1 MGTAA
6 GGLELQYVS
15 PQKLVP
21 CKDNP
26 RRMDAEGIQKLQRSI
41 ERFGFRAPI
50 IAQKGTNMVIAG
62 HKRLKAALEAGL
74 EQVPVIFVE
83 MSDEDAKAYMIA
95 DNRLAE
101 ESRWDYGL
109 LSSLIEEL
117 AAAEVDL
124 DALGF
129 GADELERLLEISA
142 ETSFLDDVLTEA
154 EAEAAAEEAAPPPSA
169 AGPAVESS
177 TEPLRVAEPAPPQ
190 PPQAAEPATPQPP
203 QAAEPV
209 ARSAVPEPITVT
221 GKPDAYVTV
230 VFSMTV
236 QQREDVLRVLNQNK
250 REGESLGT
258 TLWRLLT
265 HGVEQAPS

>member
-15 PQKLVP
+15 PRKLVP

-101 ESRWDYGL
+101 ESRWDYGV

-129 GADELERLLEISA
+129 DAGELERLLEISA
-142 ETSFLDDVLTEA
+142 ETSFLDDVLAEA
-154 EAEAAAEEAAPPPSA
+154 EAEAAAEGAAPPPSA
-169 AGPAVESS
+169 AGPAVVSS
-177 TEPLRVAEPAPPQ
+177 TEPPR
-190 PPQAAEPATPQPP
+190 AAEPASPQPP

-209 ARSAVPEPITVT
+209 ARSAAPEPMTVT

-236 QQREDVLRVLNQNK
+236 QQREDVLRVLNQRK

-265 HGVEQAPS
+265 HGDEQAPS

>member
-142 ETSFLDDVLTEA
+142 ETSFLDDVLAEA
-154 EAEAAAEEAAPPPSA
+154 EAEPAAEEAAPPPSA
-169 AGPAVESS
+169 TGPAVESS

-190 PPQAAEPATPQPP
+190 PPQAAEP
-203 QAAEPV
+203 V
-209 ARSAVPEPITVT
+209 ARSATPEPITVT

-265 HGVEQAPS
+265 HGDEQAPS